1 MSFMVNITKMSLENG
16 VMGIPVDVC
25 RNWNALTRI
34 PGKLIYAGRECP
46 ITFSPKHKRKPSDD
60 VYGSAG
66 AWQFTI
72 NDSIQFS
79 KLRIDGVYTYAEG
92 EKARISKREWS
103 EKLECEIYEEENQI
117 FLEVIN
123 VIKKPKTNAT
133 KKICELLQQ
142 GIRPS
147 SEKESKAPEW
157 NSPSAWTNFSEIE
170 NYKAVTDCL
179 YIWYGKVE
187 NSNTVYLYVGIVGDT
202 KSAGKSKRNL
212 YLRLREEQKG
222 AYKKYG
228 LDIKIEKFRFCSLNN
243 AHGFSVPELLK
254 TIEMSE
260 ITIMT
265 SLFNCENARANID
278 ALFNKYD
285 IILLNSSTSYKY
297 VK

>member
-1 MSFMVNITKMSLENG
+1 M
-16 VMGIPVDVC
+16 
-25 RNWNALTRI
+25 
-34 PGKLIYAGRECP
+34 
-46 ITFSPKHKRKPSDD
+46 
-60 VYGSAG
+60 
-66 AWQFTI
+66 
-72 NDSIQFS
+72 
-79 KLRIDGVYTYAEG
+79 
-92 EKARISKREWS
+92 
-103 EKLECEIYEEENQI
+103 
-117 FLEVIN
+117 
-123 VIKKPKTNAT
+123 
-133 KKICELLQQ
+133 QQ

-157 NSPSAWTNFSEIE
+157 NSPSAWTNFSGIE

>member
-1 MSFMVNITKMSLENG
+1 MK
-16 VMGIPVDVC
+16 
-25 RNWNALTRI
+25 
-34 PGKLIYAGRECP
+34 
-46 ITFSPKHKRKPSDD
+46 
-60 VYGSAG
+60 
-66 AWQFTI
+66 
-72 NDSIQFS
+72 IQ
-79 KLRIDGVYTYAEG
+79 IQY
-92 EKARISKREWS
+92 
-103 EKLECEIYEEENQI
+103 
-117 FLEVIN
+117 
-123 VIKKPKTNAT
+123 
-133 KKICELLQQ
+133 
-142 GIRPS
+142 
-147 SEKESKAPEW
+147 
-157 NSPSAWTNFSEIE
+157 
-170 NYKAVTDCL
+170 
-179 YIWYGKVE
+179 
-187 NSNTVYLYVGIVGDT
+187 IVGDT

>member
-1 MSFMVNITKMSLENG
+1 MSFMVNITEMSLKNG
-16 VMGIPVDVC
+16 VMGLPIDVC
-25 RNWNALTRI
+25 GNWNALGSI
-34 PGKLIYAGRECP
+34 SGKFIYADRECP
-46 ITFSPKHKRKPSDD
+46 ITISPKHVDYESCLAK
-60 VYGSAG
+60 

-79 KLRIDGVYTYAEG
+79 NLRIDGVYTYAEG
-92 EKARISKREWS
+92 RNARISKNEWK
-103 EKLECEIYEEENQI
+103 EKLECEMYEENNQV
-117 FLEVIN
+117 FLKVIN
-123 VIKKPKTNAT
+123 VIKQPETNAT

-142 GIRPS
+142 GIRPA

-157 NSPSAWTNFSEIE
+157 NSPSAWINFSEIE
-170 NYKAVTDCL
+170 NYKDVTDCL

-187 NSNTVYLYVGIVGDT
+187 NLNTVYLYVGIVGDT

-212 YLRLREEQKG
+212 YQRLSEEQKG
-222 AYKKYG
+222 ALKKYG

-278 ALFNKYD
+278 ALFNEYD

-297 VK
+297 IK